1 MPSPRATP
9 PRRNA
14 RSNQGWRR
22 YAKRFRGALRGR
34 WLRQRWSAAPIAL
47 RILAIAAAFLI
58 GLPLANLA
66 WQVLRKPTELFV
78 VIGHKLDKQPAETW
92 RAYGAHFRTFSTDS
106 ISAEL
111 LAALAQTES
120 SGNPVTRTYWRFR
133 WGWNPLALYKPASS
147 AVGLLQMTDP
157 AFAEASRFCIRG
169 HQAVS
174 DCWLTSLYF
183 RTLPSHAIELGS
195 IYLDRQMAGV
205 LASAPGKGASAQQK
219 QDLAA
224 LIHLC
229 GARPA
234 RAFSRRGFKP
244 LPGERCGDH
253 LVSLYLAKVNVM
265 AQQFARLAKAGA

>member
-1 MPSPRATP
+1 M
-9 PRRNA
+9 
-14 RSNQGWRR
+14 
-22 YAKRFRGALRGR
+22 
-34 WLRQRWSAAPIAL
+34 AAV
-47 RILAIAAAFLI
+47 LAA
-58 GLPLANLA
+58 LPLANLA
-66 WQVLRKPTELFV
+66 WQVIRKPTELLFFADRA
-78 VIGHKLDKQPAETW
+78 LNKQPAETW
-92 RAYGAHFRTFSTDS
+92 REYGALFRRYSTDAVS
-106 ISAEL
+106 PEL
-111 LAALAQTES
+111 LAALTQTES
-120 SGNPVTRTYWRFR
+120 TGNPAVRTYWR
-133 WGWNPLALYKPASS
+133 WQLGWNPLAWYQPASS

-234 RAFSRRGFKP
+234 RAFLRRGFKP

-265 AQQFARLAKAGA
+265 AQQLARLAKAGA